1 MLDLGIR
8 QAAWRL
14 GLCGLLVV
22 TAATWARADEQPR
35 SGILHQVRVR
45 MVDTTEVSYWIGII
59 GAPVD
64 TLLQV
69 HLHIDGGVVVEHIV
83 PDSPAGKAGI
93 EVNDILLD
101 FDSRVVGNV
110 GELAEA
116 VNATGDREVDVTVL
130 HAGKKKS
137 LKLRPVERP
146 ETMPVPAPL
155 IPPPAELGRV
165 KEWFKQLEEGR
176 LGDGAQGMFF
186 VRPGIVMP
194 REEADRA
201 RAKIQWS
208 LDLPKNTT
216 ITITR
221 PNDEP
226 ARIVVRQGDK
236 SWEVTAEKLD
246 ELPGDL
252 RKSVESL
259 LKNARRPAIW
269 FGSDIQWF
277 DEPPAAEDTE
287 ADSSETPAE
296 DNPPQSES
304 QRMQRELQKLQQQML
319 EQQHRLQEQ
328 MEKLQKQI
336 ERSGEQSS

>member
-1 MLDLGIR
+1 MLDLEIKR
-8 QAAWRL
+8 AAWQL

-22 TAATWARADEQPR
+22 TTATWAHADEQPQPD
-35 SGILHQVRVR
+35 ILHSVRVR
-45 MVDTTEVSYWIGII
+45 MVDATDVSYWIGII

-69 HLHIDGGVVVEHIV
+69 HLRIDGGVVVEHVV

-101 FDSRVVGNV
+101 FDSRAVGNV
-110 GELAEA
+110 GGLAEV
-116 VNATGDREVDVTVL
+116 VNATGDREVGITVL

-137 LKLRPVERP
+137 LNLRPVERP
-146 ETMPVPAPL
+146 EVMPAPL
-155 IPPPAELGRV
+155 APPPGELGTV
-165 KEWFKQLEEGR
+165 EAWLKQLEEGR
-176 LGDGAQGMFF
+176 LGDGTQGMFF
-186 VRPGIVMP
+186 LRPGIVMP
-194 REEADRA
+194 REQAKRA

-269 FGSDIQWF
+269 FGSDVQWF
-277 DEPPAAEDTE
+277 DEAQPAAEDAE

-296 DNPPQSES
+296 DDTPQSES

-328 MEKLQKQI
+328 MKKLQEQI